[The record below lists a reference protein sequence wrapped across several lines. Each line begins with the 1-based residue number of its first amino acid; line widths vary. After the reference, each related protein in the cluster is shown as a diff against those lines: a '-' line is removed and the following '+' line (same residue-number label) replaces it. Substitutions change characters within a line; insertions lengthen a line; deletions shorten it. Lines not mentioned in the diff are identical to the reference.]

1 MRALLMLA
9 GLAAIA
15 AGPSALAQVWSLGGG
30 ASQRFEIDTNRALRE
45 DSDGVIFGS
54 ISDLDLV
61 LGLET
66 HRADWQLRTGARA
79 RAFAGPGDTENL
91 TRIDPKF
98 AFSGGYGDRRISAS
112 FNFDFDIRPVSFTEF
127 DEEGDIDAD
136 GIARDA
142 DAIRTILSAGAG
154 LTLTL
159 DPRNTLSFSGSGRIE
174 RFSEGND
181 RLEPSSSANFGLSWN
196 RRVSPRTSLSL
207 SSSVQAFRADDLEDT
222 RFLSGSVSAG
232 VQRSVTRR
240 LSFGGSA
247 GVSVTRR
254 STDTFSPFGTL
265 GRTTTTSVGG
275 VGSLNLSYDLP
286 RTAVVLSAS
295 QNVSPSSEGE
305 LQNRTAANFSV
316 NHRIDRRQT
325 VSFKSGVSLR
335 LGIDGEET
343 RDDGSTF
350 FQLTPAYSY
359 RMTQDWSANLSYR
372 FRMRNDE
379 SGTGISNAVIFGI
392 TRDLA
397 IFP

>member
-9 GLAAIA
+9 GLAVVA
-15 AGPSALAQVWSLGGG
+15 AGPSATAQVWSLGGDV
-30 ASQRFEIDTNRALRE
+30 SQRFEIDTNRALRD
-45 DSDGVIFGS
+45 DSEGVIFGS

-66 HRADWQLRTGARA
+66 HRADWQLKTGARA

-98 AFSGGYGDRRISAS
+98 AFSGGYGGRRIAAS

-142 DAIRTILSAGAG
+142 DAIRTVLSAGAG
-154 LTLTL
+154 LTFTL
-159 DPRNTLSFSGSGRIE
+159 DPRNTLSFTGSGRIE

-181 RLEPSSSANFGLSWN
+181 RLEPSSSASFGLSWN

-207 SSSVQAFRADDLEDT
+207 SSSVQAFRADDLENT
-222 RFLSGSVSAG
+222 RFLSGSVTAG

-247 GVSVTRR
+247 GVSITRR
-254 STDTFSPFGTL
+254 STDTLSPFGTL

-275 VGSLNLSYDLP
+275 VGSLNLSYLLP
-286 RTAVVLSAS
+286 RTSVVLSAS

-316 NHRIDRRQT
+316 NHRIVQFGCQPSRRDRR
-325 VSFKSGVSLR
+325 R
-335 LGIDGEET
+335 
-343 RDDGSTF
+343 RDAGRRFD
-350 FQLTPAYSY
+350 LL
-359 RMTQDWSANLSYR
+359 SAHTGLLLS
-372 FRMRNDE
+372 NDA
-379 SGTGISNAVIFGI
+379 GLVGKPVLPLPDAQ
-392 TRDLA
+392 R
-397 IFP
+397 